1 MTDAAANSPAN
12 PAVHNGSSRRAAPVF
27 VAGLLGLLLT
37 GCSPSTSGQTPDL
50 PRPTVSPDGSSC
62 AERETRDLLN
72 QFLAAFN
79 SGDVGQLDS
88 LVSTRAFVWWST
100 DAPGRRIDP
109 DARDRTTLMDYF
121 ASRHRQHDHLDLKAF
136 RYNGQSGNS
145 GNFELSLVRTADDL
159 SAPTAYGGKGAVD
172 CSRLGLSVW
181 SMARNP

>member
-1 MTDAAANSPAN
+1 MHMRTVGRPSSPQWLVDA
-12 PAVHNGSSRRAAPVF
+12 RRLAF

-37 GCSPSTSGQTPDL
+37 GCSPSTSSQPAEL
-50 PRPTVSPDGSSC
+50 SRPTLSPGGSSC
-62 AERETRDLLN
+62 GDRETRNLLN

-79 SGDVGQLDS
+79 SGDVSQLDS
-88 LVSTRAFVWWST
+88 LISTRAFGWWST

-121 ASRHRQHDHLDLKAF
+121 ASRHRHRDRLDLKAF
-136 RYNGQSGNS
+136 RYNGQSGNF

-159 SAPTAYGGKGAVD
+159 SAPTAYAGKGAVD
-172 CSRLGLSVW
+172 CSGPGLSVW